1 MPIGTSTSPQYQITK
16 AVVIPVIPVAS
27 TGNGQFSLF
36 VEYISVSNSLILNL
50 PSPPTIDA
58 YLPND
63 FLYPFYVASWLQQP
77 PQILIDI

>member
-16 AVVIPVIPVAS
+16 AVVSPVTVTS

-77 PQILIDI
+77 PNILIDI